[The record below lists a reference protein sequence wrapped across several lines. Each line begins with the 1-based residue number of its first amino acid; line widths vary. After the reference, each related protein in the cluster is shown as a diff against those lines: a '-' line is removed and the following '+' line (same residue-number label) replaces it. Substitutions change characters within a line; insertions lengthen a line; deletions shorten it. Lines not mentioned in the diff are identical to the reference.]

1 MIPILFAA
9 SATAFTTNGIGRL
22 TDTISCEVTEERN
35 GIYEM
40 TLVYPMTG
48 IHYGSIATSS
58 IIVVKP
64 SQSAS
69 LQAFRAYKISRPIGG
84 RVTVY
89 CRHISYQLN
98 YIPFKPFSASSLA
111 GALAG
116 FKSNAVEPCPF
127 TLTAD
132 FASASSYAVPIPGSI
147 RSYLGGREGS
157 IIDIYGNG
165 AEWEWNNYNCI
176 LHAHRGADRGVVL
189 RYGKQITD
197 VTQETNIENTITGIM
212 PYWLS
217 EDTKV
222 YLNAPVE
229 SATAANFPF
238 HRTVVKD
245 FSDKWENAP
254 TQAQLQSYTQSYI
267 NANKIGIPAVSIS
280 VNFINLADTL
290 EYKDLAPLETVN
302 LCDTI
307 TVDFAR
313 LGISTKAKVIKTV
326 YDVLK
331 ERYTSIDIG
340 DSRASLSTT
349 IEDQLQAISAR
360 PTYAQAQRTIDR
372 ATGVLNSGLRGHV
385 IINRNP
391 EGWANEILFLD
402 NENIE
407 SAHNVVRINNAGIG
421 FSSTG
426 YRGPYYQSWTI
437 DGHLSLGGIN
447 NHYGDFMVLDEN
459 GIPTVEMDKSG
470 LRLWRTKAIGYL
482 SNGRMYRDPALT
494 QLITPETGAVYYDLV
509 GGTFYIW
516 SGSEYR
522 APQGHE
528 GLNARM
534 TTEGLGLYNGEIDL
548 KWNGETGIY
557 FKAGEAGGSDELMIG
572 DFMVNTD
579 YGRQIWESS
588 DEMTGMSGE
597 PDDYGGYFLWA
608 GWRSD
613 NDFAFAVEDQGG
625 GGSDNIVIHGNLI
638 VNDVDILDYIR
649 NISIDDDE
657 EDGGD
662 GGEPDPGDD
671 PGEDS
676 GGTGPGY
683 QGVNVN
689 FDALVDYYSGGSGGS
704 GGGGGSGPSGPASD
718 PDLGGG

>member
-22 TDTISCEVTEERN
+22 ADTISCEVTEERN

-40 TLVYPMTG
+40 TLVYPMAG

-69 LQAFRAYKISRPIGG
+69 LQAFRVYKISRPIGG

-372 ATGVLNSGLRGHV
+372 ATGVLGAGLRGHV
-385 IINRNP
+385 VINRNA
-391 EGWANEILFLD
+391 EGFANEILFLD
-402 NENIE
+402 TDNLYT
-407 SAHNVVRINNAGIG
+407 AKNVLRINMNGIG

-437 DGHLSLGGIN
+437 DAHFALGGVNNSNGVFEILDSSGKAYGRWDKDGLKLFDNSQRMLLAIN
-447 NHYGDFMVLDEN
+447 HGGLYLYNPSNPAQVLAQLTAQGLNIYNGYIKLGSKFEVRQDGTMTATGANFSGKITASTIDIGKNFHVNEKGELTATNAKFSGDIEGSKITGSRIESKGGQFIASEEDVYIGGFHTFSTDAGQYLATDGEDM
-459 GIPTVEMDKSG
+459 GIGDNEEYHFWTG
-470 LRLWRTKAIGYL
+470 WRGGQPNINYPEDVL
-482 SNGRMYRDPALT
+482 SNYGTVISRDNMYAQELYLHNR
-494 QLITPETGAVYYDLV
+494 I
-509 GGTFYIW
+509 F
-516 SGSEYR
+516 SGSHWW
-522 APQGHE
+522 GV
-528 GLNARM
+528 
-534 TTEGLGLYNGEIDL
+534 
-548 KWNGETGIY
+548 GET
-557 FKAGEAGGSDELMIG
+557 
-572 DFMVNTD
+572 
-579 YGRQIWESS
+579 
-588 DEMTGMSGE
+588 
-597 PDDYGGYFLWA
+597 
-608 GWRSD
+608 
-613 NDFAFAVEDQGG
+613 
-625 GGSDNIVIHGNLI
+625 
-638 VNDVDILDYIR
+638 
-649 NISIDDDE
+649 IDDIYNRLDSLQNQI
-657 EDGGD
+657 DHLDPGGD
-662 GGEPDPGDD
+662 E
-671 PGEDS
+671 
-676 GGTGPGY
+676 
-683 QGVNVN
+683 
-689 FDALVDYYSGGSGGS
+689 
-704 GGGGGSGPSGPASD
+704 
-718 PDLGGG
+718 

>member
-1 MIPILFAA
+1 MTPILF
-9 SATAFTTNGIGRL
+9 SPNATAFNTNGIGRL

-40 TLVYPMTG
+40 SLVYPMSG
-48 IHYGSIATSS
+48 IHYGDIATSS

-64 SQSAS
+64 SQNAS
-69 LQAFRAYKISRPIGG
+69 IQAFRVYKISRPISG
-84 RVTVY
+84 RVTVS

-98 YIPFKPFSASSLA
+98 FIPFKPFSASSLA

-132 FASASSYAVPIPGSI
+132 FTSSSSYAVPVPASI
-147 RSYLGGREGS
+147 RSYLGGQRGS
-157 IIDIYGNG
+157 IIDTYGNG

-197 VTQETNIENTITGIM
+197 LKQEQNIENTITGIM

-217 EDTKV
+217 ENAKV
-222 YLNAPVE
+222 VLNAPVE
-229 SATAANFPF
+229 AATAANFPF
-238 HRTVVKD
+238 PRTVVKD
-245 FSDKWENAP
+245 FSEQWENAP
-254 TQAQLQSYTQSYI
+254 TQTQLQSYTQSYI

-280 VNFINLADTL
+280 VNFVNLADTL
-290 EYKDLAPLETVN
+290 EYKDLIPLETVN
-302 LCDTI
+302 LCDTL
-307 TVDFAR
+307 TVDFVK
-313 LGISTKAKVIKTV
+313 LGIKTKAKVIKTV
-326 YDVLK
+326 YDVLQ
-331 ERYTSIDIG
+331 ERYKSIDIG
-340 DSRASLSTT
+340 DSRTTLSTT
-349 IEDQLQAISAR
+349 IEDQMKAISVR
-360 PTYAQAQRTIDR
+360 PTYDQAQRTIDR

-402 NENIE
+402 NENI
-407 SAHNVVRINNAGIG
+407 AQAKNVLRINNVGIG

-426 YRGPYYQSWTI
+426 YNGPYYQSWTI
-437 DGHLSLGGIN
+437 DGHFALGGVN
-447 NHYGDFMVLDEN
+447 NAYGDFEILGADGKTLGEW
-459 GIPTVEMDKSG
+459 DKDG
-470 LRLWRTKAIGYL
+470 LRLYGTAQEILLSITTGGFFLHGNNGKKLVELNHTGLYL
-482 SNGRMYRDPALT
+482 YADDGQRVLA
-494 QLITPETGAVYYDLV
+494 Q
-509 GGTFYIW
+509 
-516 SGSEYR
+516 
-522 APQGHE
+522 
-528 GLNARM
+528 M
-534 TTEGLGLYNGEIDL
+534 TNKGLGIYEGEIDL

-557 FKAGEAGGSDELMIG
+557 FKASETEGDSDTLQIG
-572 DFMVNTD
+572 DFIVSTD

-613 NDFAFAVEDQGG
+613 DDFAFAVEDQGG

-657 EDGGD
+657 DDGDGGD
-662 GGEPDPGDD
+662 GPDPGDD

-704 GGGGGSGPSGPASD
+704 GGGGSGPSGPASD